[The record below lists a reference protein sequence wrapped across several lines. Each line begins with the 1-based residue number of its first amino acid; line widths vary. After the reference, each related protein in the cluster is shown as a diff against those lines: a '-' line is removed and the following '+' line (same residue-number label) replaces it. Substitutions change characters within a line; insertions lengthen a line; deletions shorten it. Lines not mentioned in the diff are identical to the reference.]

1 VTSTPDNGMSLLSV
15 TVEGGDT
22 RRSLEALRD
31 LIARALDA
39 TEVRH
44 HRSCVCDCGPPP
56 PRAGDIAALSLRLA
70 DLIGRLDKLPA
81 ERRSTVDDLA
91 SRRRARRTEATGS

>member
-1 VTSTPDNGMSLLSV
+1 V
-15 TVEGGDT
+15 TVATGDT

-31 LIARALDA
+31 LVARTLDA

-44 HRSCVCDCGPPP
+44 RRGCDCDCGPPP
-56 PRAGDIAALSLRLA
+56 PRAGDVAALSLRLA
-70 DLIGRLDKLPA
+70 DLLGRLDKLPV

-91 SRRRARRTEATGS
+91 ARRRDRRTAATGP